1 VKTPSKLLLN
11 VTSVACLL
19 LAVRAPAQP
28 LLAIDKNSIIATLHA
43 EGAQIYECKPDTSRP
58 AGQARALTWQFREP
72 IATLMVGGQSVGR
85 HYAGPS
91 WDLVDGGAVKG
102 RVVTSTPAAT
112 ANDIPWL
119 ELEVLD
125 VSEHRGEGILSKARI
140 VRRINTKGGVAQGSC
155 ESAGHYLSVPYSA
168 DYVFLRKND

>member
-1 VKTPSKLLLN
+1 MKTPSKFLLY
-11 VTSVACLL
+11 VASVACLL

-91 WDLVDGGAVKG
+91 WALVDGGAVKG
-102 RVVTSTPAAT
+102 RVVTSTPAPT

-119 ELEVLD
+119 ELEVVD
-125 VSEHRGEGILSKARI
+125 HRNKGILSDAVI
-140 VRRINTKGGVAQGSC
+140 VLRINTKGGLAQGSC
-155 ESAGHYLSVPYSA
+155 ESEGKYLGVPYAA
-168 DYVFLRKND
+168 DYLFLRKHD

>member
-1 VKTPSKLLLN
+1 MKTPSKLLLN
-11 VTSVACLL
+11 LVSLACLL
-19 LAVRAPAQP
+19 LVVRAPAQP
-28 LLAIDKNSIIATLHA
+28 LSAIDKNKILATLHA
-43 EGAQIYECKPDTSRP
+43 EGAQIYECKPDTSKP

-102 RVVTSTPAAT
+102 RVVTSTPAPA

-119 ELEVLD
+119 ELELVDHRNKGLLADAVSVL
-125 VSEHRGEGILSKARI
+125 
-140 VRRINTKGGVAQGSC
+140 RINTKGGLAEGSC
-155 ESAGHYLSVPYSA
+155 ESEGKYLSIPYSA
-168 DYVFLRKND
+168 DYLFLRKSN